1 MDLVQQY
8 QQVRAHTE
16 AICAPLEEG
25 DYLSQPIED
34 VSPPKWH
41 LGHSNWFFE
50 TFVLKCHHPDYVSFH
65 ERFSYIFNSY
75 YEHEGERIQRFNRGN
90 LTRPS
95 VQAVYDYRAH
105 VDACMIKLIEERQ
118 GDSSFDE
125 LVVLGLNHEQQHQEL
140 LLTDIKYILSQ
151 NPLNPVY
158 HAEWEE
164 PGPERYPKETV
175 YISEGI
181 YTIGYQGNAFH
192 FDNELGIH
200 QVFLS
205 ETQLHNKLVTAGEY
219 LAFIESGGYQ
229 DFRHW
234 FAEGWAWVQ
243 EHAIQAPLYW
253 HKGPDGWER
262 FTLNGVKP
270 IHPDE
275 PVTHISLYE
284 ADAYA
289 NWAEKRLPTEFE
301 WEAAS
306 KQLNYGKTWEWTA
319 SAYLPYPKFEKAP
332 GALGEY
338 NGKFM
343 INQMVLRG
351 ESVATSS
358 GHSRPTYRNFF
369 HPDKR
374 WQFTGIRLAEK

>member
-1 MDLVQQY
+1 MDLLQDY
-8 QQVRAHTE
+8 RTVRSHTE
-16 AICAPLEEG
+16 TICAPLEEG

-41 LGHSNWFFE
+41 LGHSTWFFE
-50 TFVLKCHHPDYVSFH
+50 TFVLKAHLEGYIPFH
-65 ERFSYIFNSY
+65 ERFGFIFNSY
-75 YEHEGERIQRFNRGN
+75 YEHEGERIQRFSRGN

-95 VQAVYDYRAH
+95 VQRIYAYRQH
-105 VDACMIKLIEERQ
+105 VDAHMAKLIDKKGE
-118 GDSSFDE
+118 DPSFRE

-140 LLTDIKYILSQ
+140 LYTDIKYILSQ
-151 NPLNPVY
+151 NPLNPIY
-158 HAEWEE
+158 SPDWKE
-164 PGPERYPKETV
+164 PGPENPMEDSVLIKE
-175 YISEGI
+175 GL
-181 YTIGYQGNAFH
+181 YTIGYQGKAFH

-200 QVFLS
+200 KVYLS
-205 ETQLHNKLVTAGEY
+205 ESRVRNKLVTAGEY
-219 LAFIESGGYQ
+219 LEFIEAGGYQ

-243 EHAIQAPLYW
+243 EEHISAPLYW
-253 HKGPDGWER
+253 HKGPDGWVR

-270 IHPDE
+270 IQKDE

-284 ADAYA
+284 ADAFS
-289 NWAEKRLPTEFE
+289 NWAGKRLPTEFE

-306 KQLNYGKTWEWTA
+306 PRLAYGKVWEWTS

-351 ESVATSS
+351 ESVATSE

-374 WQFTGIRLAEK
+374 WQFTGIRLAES